1 MPGRSQPTVELDV
14 PKSIPQAR
22 AADAFFMSF
31 EFRLEKTAAQC
42 MPVVRRIE
50 GRLSAKS

>member
-22 AADAFFMSF
+22 AGDAFFMSI
-31 EFRLEKTAAQC
+31 EFRLKNGRAVYVSAANI
-42 MPVVRRIE
+42 RRPTI
-50 GRLSAKS
+50 R